1 MKILYLSDTN
11 IDLFYVY
18 DKYYEVI
25 MEISFQLLQQQ
36 NPWWFREEV
45 ILDDEKIADYEQE
58 TYQYI
63 PPILS
68 EFPEN
73 TDAILTLRGPRQIG
87 KSTSMKLLI
96 RRLLL
101 ELKIPKKHI
110 FYFSLDRIE
119 DYNQLYELIDCY
131 LRNVRPGNPQRLYIF
146 LDEISFVRQWQRG
159 IKALADEGK
168 LKNATLLLTGSNL
181 IDIRGGAERMP
192 GRRGRLSRVDFEQL
206 PMTFAEFIHLTEL
219 GIESTDIDS
228 LIYHK
233 DLLLHRF
240 EEYLITGGFPL
251 SINLFFTRGHISS
264 YVYQLYLSWIEGD
277 IGRVGK
283 LERNLYQI
291 MSRILAHISTG
302 ISWYK
307 LSRETGIASHATVQ
321 EYIEILERM
330 YVLRTVPFIDLSS
343 KLQMYR
349 KNKKLYFQDPLIF
362 HCFSA
367 KNNGI
372 GDNFFTESQRF
383 LNDPLGKSKLVESV
397 VGMHIFRRYQNCF
410 YWQGRKE
417 IDFVAKEGNKLHF
430 FEVKYQEKV
439 SASEFQWFKKIS
451 PKGRRLSV
459 ITKQDFKKDK
469 SISLMPAP
477 VFLLRNVA
485 ELE

>member
-1 MKILYLSDTN
+1 MEILYLTDT
-11 IDLFYVY
+11 IIGIFYVY
-18 DKYYEVI
+18 DKYYGGA

-73 TDAILTLRGPRQIG
+73 TDAILTLRGPRQVG

-96 RRLLL
+96 RRFLL

-110 FYFSLDRIE
+110 FYFSLDMIE

-168 LKNATLLLTGSNL
+168 LKNVTLLLTGSNL

-192 GRRGRLSRVDFEQL
+192 GRRGRLSKVDFEQL
-206 PMTFAEFIHLTEL
+206 PMTFPEFIHLTEPA
-219 GIESTDIDS
+219 IELTDIDS

-251 SINLFFTRGHISS
+251 SMNLFFTRGHISS

-277 IGRVGK
+277 IGRAGK
-283 LERNLYQI
+283 SERNLYHI
-291 MSRILAHISTG
+291 MSRVLAHISTG

-307 LSRETGIASHATVQ
+307 LARESGIASHATVQ
-321 EYIEILERM
+321 EYIEILESM
-330 YVLRTVPFIDLSS
+330 YVLRAVPFIDLSS
-343 KLQMYR
+343 KLPMYR

-362 HCFSA
+362 HCYSG

-372 GDNFFTESQRF
+372 GDNFFTECQRF
-383 LNDPLGKSKLVESV
+383 LNDPPGKSKLVESV
-397 VGMHIFRRYQNCF
+397 IGMHIFRRYQNCF
-410 YWQGRKE
+410 YWHGQKE
-417 IDFVAKEGNKLHF
+417 IDFIAKEGNKLYF
-430 FEVKYQEKV
+430 YEVKYQEKV
-439 SASEFQWFKKIS
+439 STTEFQWFNKVG
-451 PKGRRLSV
+451 PKGGRLTV
-459 ITKQDFKKDK
+459 ITKHDSQERQ
-469 SISLMPAP
+469 SISLVP
-477 VFLLRNVA
+477 VPFFLVQ
-485 ELE
+485 LEQK

>member
-1 MKILYLSDTN
+1 
-11 IDLFYVY
+11 
-18 DKYYEVI
+18 

-96 RRLLL
+96 RRFLL
-101 ELKIPKKHI
+101 ELKTPKKHI

-159 IKALADEGK
+159 IKALSDEGK
-168 LKNATLLLTGSNL
+168 LKNVTLLLTGSNL

-192 GRRGRLSRVDFEQL
+192 GRRGKLSRVDFEQL
-206 PMTFAEFIHLTEL
+206 PMIFAEFIHLTEP

-240 EEYLITGGFPL
+240 EEYLSTGGFPL

-277 IGRVGK
+277 IGRAGK

-291 MSRILAHISTG
+291 MSRVLAHISTG

-307 LSRETGIASHATVQ
+307 LSREAGIASHATVQ

-343 KLQMYR
+343 KLPMYR

-362 HCFSA
+362 HCFSG

-372 GDNFFTESQRF
+372 GDNFFTECRRF
-383 LNDPLGKSKLVESV
+383 LNDPPSRSKLVESV

-410 YWQGRKE
+410 YWQGKKE
-417 IDFVAKEGNKLHF
+417 IDFVAREGNKLHF

-439 SASEFQWFKKIS
+439 SAAEFQWFKEIS
-451 PKGRRLSV
+451 PQGRRLSV
-459 ITKQDFKKDK
+459 ITKQDFQKHQ
-469 SISLMPAP
+469 SISLIPAP
-477 VFLLRNVA
+477 VFLLRNIA
-485 ELE
+485 ELG